1 MAFQLNCK
9 EPGPVQ
15 GEESQ
20 EKEGLVVLVDRVH
33 GWFGGSDGGK
43 AGTGVDVRLV
53 GGGSEL
59 VGMVILGERMERL
72 GCRASVAGV
81 FHGSEEGWAK

>member
-20 EKEGLVVLVDRVH
+20 EKEGLVCPCEQSPLM
-33 GWFGGSDGGK
+33 
-43 AGTGVDVRLV
+43 VR
-53 GGGSEL
+53 
-59 VGMVILGERMERL
+59 R
-72 GCRASVAGV
+72 
-81 FHGSEEGWAK
+81 K